1 MHRGCTTNLLYSA
14 EYEDCENYARMAFCG
29 SNQMKNIVNAG
40 YLMRLLSK
48 ETCREAFGVTDVLT
62 DGLTFLQVQVQVQE
76 PEGPAKGEVLL
87 WSTYS

>member
-1 MHRGCTTNLLYSA
+1 
-14 EYEDCENYARMAFCG
+14 
-29 SNQMKNIVNAG
+29 MKNIVNAG

-76 PEGPAKGEVLL
+76 PEGPTKGEVLL
-87 WSTYS
+87 WSTYGWNEREPMVNDDMDVVLRDAI